1 MRRTRLPEKSEDT
14 AGIADRLLAAFLA
27 PVIFNISNLI
37 LIAVLF
43 RRARGFGRFLFY
55 DVPMLGG
62 FLLWGLLIIPAL
74 VGLLIGMDRLISL
87 IGHLFYTHTESE
99 RNPAITV
106 AAWGGLLLAAY
117 ILSHAI

>member
-1 MRRTRLPEKSEDT
+1 MKEDEG
-14 AGIADRLLAAFLA
+14 GINDRLLAAFLA
-27 PVIFNISNLI
+27 PIIFNLSNLI

-87 IGHLFYTHTESE
+87 IGHLFYTNAESE
-99 RNPAITV
+99 RNPAITA
-106 AAWGGLLLAAY
+106 AAWGSLLLAAFL
-117 ILSHAI
+117 LSHAM

>member
-1 MRRTRLPEKSEDT
+1 MKRASNQANEEGGGL
-14 AGIADRLLAAFLA
+14 ADRLLAAFLA
-27 PVIFNISNLI
+27 PVIFNLSNLI

-62 FLLWGLLIIPAL
+62 FLLWGLLITPAL

-87 IGHLFYTHTESE
+87 IGHLFYTHAESE
-99 RNPAITV
+99 RNQAITV

-117 ILSHAI
+117 LLSHAI